1 MLFIFVALLW
11 FLVYGLGIAGISTIM
26 GLGELQA
33 LYTIST
39 MAALM
44 LPFRSV
50 WYIVIAKKNHSRLH
64 TGLLIQTAAEITTAL
79 LFLVL
84 PRLSYQWFLVFLG
97 IYFSFHIGL
106 NVVNTII
113 FSRNRTFQYMIP
125 SLAQSVLFTILF
137 YGLLLVPAYWRD
149 QLVVYGSGFFL
160 ALLGQAYMMDFLSVI
175 IRNKYISAAFRRVC
189 LTMPGFAGLRL
200 PTQLLHTL
208 QNDGDPKTADAEVFF
223 SFGKGALGVVGH
235 CELCVDG
242 RTYTYGNY
250 DPQSRILFKT
260 IGNGVIIRAQRELQ
274 IQKLNQEG
282 RTVISYG
289 LRLSSEQK
297 ARLTQNLAEFQE
309 NLTPWDVQAKQ
320 MPAHEHLSCV
330 HDKLDAQVFLI
341 TKGQFQ
347 SYFIPTINCVT
358 LTANLLR
365 GTSAGHMIIPGV
377 YTPGAYM
384 DALHR
389 LYISGQ
395 SVVSSVHVYKPEKV
409 EA

>member
-309 NLTPWDVQAKQ
+309 NLTPWDAHAKQ

-384 DALHR
+384 DALYR